1 MTNMDTEDDRE
12 HAFEAAVCRLE
23 ADAQVPLLRR
33 LIDRRGVLER
43 LRDRRVGWP
52 EIAELLAGVG
62 IEISAG
68 GLRNYASRIRL
79 AVAALEAA
87 GENDPNGDSI
97 YAVCRARAR
106 PETFTSRQPARASPV
121 VRKPDNRRGQP
132 GPIHDARTS
141 MTRNP
146 DQEL

>member
-1 MTNMDTEDDRE
+1 MTSIDEDDDAQ
-12 HAFEAAVCRLE
+12 AFEAAVSRLE
-23 ADAQVPLLRR
+23 AGAQVPLLRR
-33 LIDRRGVLER
+33 LIDRRGVIQR
-43 LRDRRVGWP
+43 LRARKVGWP
-52 EIAELLAGVG
+52 EIAKLLTGVG

-79 AVAALEAA
+79 AVVALEAA
-87 GENDPNGDSI
+87 GENDPDGDRI

-106 PETFTSRQPARASPV
+106 PAAAEAHRPARASPGF
-121 VRKPDNRRGQP
+121 RKPDNRPGPP

-141 MTRNP
+141 LTRNP